1 MGVTRIT
8 LQPNRARLSQMLSGG
23 LAIATVSAGVSMA
36 ATPMP
41 AMPMTS
47 SAAIRLL
54 DTVIG
59 VGPSFDGFGATIPLL
74 FYGTAVPAGDT
85 FYTVPYPAM
94 INLGYPIISTLPILS
109 TVPYWPETLT
119 QSERIGAGYL
129 EHAIGKEPAGEKLTI
144 IGFSQGTQV
153 GEIARADMAKNAG
166 YLANAQDYSFVF
178 IGDPYTPNGGILA
191 RFTAFAHLPVLGDL
205 FPLGRPGPS
214 DSPFKTTNY
223 QNQYDGFADFPQY
236 FNPLAITNALLG
248 IAFEHVLPGYVLESP
263 DGSNTVKTTVGN
275 TTYVTIPQYLPL
287 LAPLRLAASL
297 VGAQRFVDAL
307 DPIVRA
313 FVEMGYNRTA
323 DPSQV
328 GEFAWGT
335 TTQKIRDGLQQ
346 LPAAFAEGLRI
357 LSGAP
362 YHPTL
367 PQPVVSP
374 TQPTT
379 PVTDHPAQPVDNS
392 PQAQAVRA
400 AVLRVSAA
408 ITKFVTPLSKL
419 LQIVG
424 GKAAPSPAATPAIPA
439 QQRTV
444 STTPA
449 SPSTAVGAVAAPSAA
464 APSVTAPDV
473 SAPGR
478 TTPAAASA
486 VRRSPQT
493 LSVTAI
499 PGARPPRT
507 SSTKTAVTD
516 QPAAHTAAPGLDSSA
531 KAQTSPR
538 ADTSPA
544 PESTGQAKA
553 QPHKDATSK
562 DREHAPSHAAAAA
575 GKTGHDK

>member
-1 MGVTRIT
+1 MGVTHIT

-23 LAIATVSAGVSMA
+23 LAIVTVSAGISVA
-36 ATPMP
+36 ATPTP
-41 AMPMTS
+41 ATLMTS

-59 VGPSFDGFGATIPLL
+59 VGPSFDGFGASLPLL
-74 FYGTAVPAGDT
+74 FYGTAVPSGQT
-85 FYTVPYPAM
+85 YYTVPYPAM

-129 EHAIGKEPAGEKLTI
+129 EQAIGKEPAGEKLTI

-166 YLANAQDYSFVF
+166 YVANAQDYSFVF
-178 IGDPYTPNGGILA
+178 LGDPYTPNGGILA

-248 IAFEHVLPGYVLESP
+248 IAFEHVLPGYIFESP

-307 DPIVRA
+307 DPIVRV

-328 GEFAWGT
+328 SEFSWGT
-335 TTQKIRDGLQQ
+335 PTQKIRDGLQQ

-357 LSGAP
+357 LSGVP

-374 TQPTT
+374 TQPAT

-400 AVLRVSAA
+400 AVRRISAA
-408 ITKFVTPLSKL
+408 ITKFVTPLAKL
-419 LQIVG
+419 LQIAG
-424 GKAAPSPAATPAIPA
+424 GKTAPSPAATPALLA

-444 STTPA
+444 STA
-449 SPSTAVGAVAAPSAA
+449 SVSPSTAVGAIAAPSTAA
-464 APSVTAPDV
+464 SSAATPDV
-473 SAPGR
+473 SASR
-478 TTPAAASA
+478 LTTPAAASA
-486 VRRSPQT
+486 VHRSPQT
-493 LSVTAI
+493 LSATAI

-507 SSTKTAVTD
+507 SGKKTALTA
-516 QPAAHTAAPGLDSSA
+516 QPAAHPAAPGLDSPA
-531 KAQTSPR
+531 KPQTSSR
-538 ADTSPA
+538 ADTAPA
-544 PESTGQAKA
+544 PKSTNRAKA
-553 QPHKDATSK
+553 EPHKDAASK

-575 GKTGHDK
+575 GKTGHGK

>member
-1 MGVTRIT
+1 MGVTHIT

-23 LAIATVSAGVSMA
+23 LAIATVSAGISVA
-36 ATPMP
+36 ATPTP
-41 AMPMTS
+41 ATPMTS

-59 VGPSFDGFGATIPLL
+59 VGPSFDGFGASLPLL
-74 FYGTAVPAGDT
+74 FYGTAVPSGQT
-85 FYTVPYPAM
+85 YYTVPYPAM

-129 EHAIGKEPAGEKLTI
+129 EQAIGKEPAGEKLTI

-166 YLANAQDYSFVF
+166 YVANAQDYSFVF
-178 IGDPYTPNGGILA
+178 IGDPYTPNGGILS
-191 RFTAFAHLPVLGDL
+191 RFTAFAHLPLLGDL

-248 IAFEHVLPGYVLESP
+248 IAFEHVLPGYIFESP

-287 LAPLRLAASL
+287 LAPVRLAASL

-307 DPIVRA
+307 DPIVRV

-328 GEFAWGT
+328 GEFSWGT
-335 TTQKIRDGLQQ
+335 PTQKIRDGLQQ

-400 AVLRVSAA
+400 AVRRISAA
-408 ITKFVTPLSKL
+408 TTKFVTPLAKL
-419 LQIVG
+419 LQIAG
-424 GKAAPSPAATPAIPA
+424 GKTAPSPAATPAILT

-444 STTPA
+444 PT
-449 SPSTAVGAVAAPSAA
+449 
-464 APSVTAPDV
+464 
-473 SAPGR
+473 
-478 TTPAAASA
+478 AASA

-493 LSVTAI
+493 LSATAI

-507 SSTKTAVTD
+507 SGKKTALTD
-516 QPAAHTAAPGLDSSA
+516 QPAAHPAVPGLDSPA
-531 KAQTSPR
+531 KPQTSSR
-538 ADTSPA
+538 ADTAPA
-544 PESTGQAKA
+544 PKSTNRAKA
-553 QPHKDATSK
+553 EPRKDAASK
-562 DREHAPSHAAAAA
+562 DREHAPSQAAAAA
-575 GKTGHDK
+575 GKTGHGK

>member
-1 MGVTRIT
+1 MGVTHIT
-8 LQPNRARLSQMLSGG
+8 LRPNRARLSQMLSGG
-23 LAIATVSAGVSMA
+23 LAIVTISAGISVA
-36 ATPMP
+36 APPIP
-41 AMPMTS
+41 AMPKTS

-94 INLGYPIISTLPILS
+94 INLGYPVISTLPVLS

-129 EHAIGKEPAGEKLTI
+129 EQAIGKAPAGEKLTI

-166 YLANAQDYSFVF
+166 YVANAQDYSFVF
-178 IGDPYTPNGGILA
+178 VGDPYTPNGGILA
-191 RFTAFAHLPVLGDL
+191 RFTAFAHLPLLGDL

-248 IAFEHVLPGYVLESP
+248 IAFEHVLPGYVFESP

-275 TTYVTIPQYLPL
+275 TTYVTIPRYLPL

-307 DPIVRA
+307 DPIVRV

-328 GEFAWGT
+328 GEFSWGT
-335 TTQKIRDGLQQ
+335 PTQKIRDGLQQ
-346 LPAAFAEGLRI
+346 LPAAFAEGLRT

-362 YHPTL
+362 YHPAL

-374 TQPTT
+374 TQPAT

-400 AVLRVSAA
+400 AVLRISAA
-408 ITKFVTPLSKL
+408 ITQFTTPLSKL
-419 LQIVG
+419 LQIIG
-424 GKAAPSPAATPAIPA
+424 GKTSPSPAATPAIPA

-444 STTPA
+444 STTSA
-449 SPSTAVGAVAAPSAA
+449 SPSAA
-464 APSVTAPDV
+464 ASPSVAAPDV
-473 SAPGR
+473 TTLR
-478 TTPAAASA
+478 LTTPAAASA
-486 VRRSPQT
+486 IRRSPQT
-493 LSVTAI
+493 PSATAI

-507 SSTKTAVTD
+507 SNKKTAVTD
-516 QPAAHTAAPGLDSSA
+516 QPAAHTAAPGLDGPA
-531 KAQTSPR
+531 KTQTSPR

-553 QPHKDATSK
+553 QPHKDATSNG
-562 DREHAPSHAAAAA
+562 REHAPGRATAAA